1 MSLLRIYC
9 SLQAAPPR
17 CRWSFG
23 DVARKSVHGEGT
35 LADVPRGA
43 ERVHLVIP
51 AAEVVFT
58 RVKLPQGA
66 KRRAGSVLAFAV
78 EDQTLGEP
86 EANLASW
93 LGMAGDS
100 DVLAVMDKN
109 ALQRWLDALDAA
121 GFYGYELHCE
131 TLLLPRA
138 AGEWTLAWAG
148 REGFV
153 RTGDIE
159 GAATDCG
166 DQRSPPLSL
175 RLMVDAAA
183 TGGESPAAIA
193 VYTIA
198 AAAAPDLD
206 AWQRELGVSLRL
218 AGVWDWRTARQDG
231 GVNLMQQRRTW
242 RLSGTLVTRL
252 RSAAW
257 IAGAALA
264 LHALALVTDWAF
276 LRGEQRAL
284 RLQMEARFRAVVPD
298 AVAVVDP
305 ALQMRRKL
313 AAARRVA
320 GVADTGD
327 FLPMIEIVAV
337 ALKEL
342 PAGSLRG
349 TAYEQGRLALEL
361 SGIDEAAARRFV
373 ARLLQSGANI
383 DAAIAPARSG
393 SGAFVVTVRAS

>member
-1 MSLLRIYC
+1 M
-9 SLQAAPPR
+9 
-17 CRWSFG
+17 
-23 DVARKSVHGEGT
+23 

-43 ERVHLVIP
+43 ERIHLVIP
-51 AAEVVFT
+51 AAEVLFT

-86 EANLASW
+86 ETNQANW
-93 LGMAGDS
+93 LGLAGDS

-109 ALQRWLDALDAA
+109 ALRRWLDALDTA
-121 GFYGYELHCE
+121 GFDGYEVHCE

-153 RTGDIE
+153 RTGAIE

-175 RLMVDAAA
+175 RLMVEAAA
-183 TGGESPAAIA
+183 AGGESPAAIA
-193 VYTIA
+193 IYTITS
-198 AAAAPDLD
+198 AAAPDLD
-206 AWQRELGVSLRL
+206 AWQRELGVPLRL
-218 AGVWDWRTARQDG
+218 AGIWDWRSARQDG
-231 GVNLMQQRRTW
+231 GVNLMQKRRTW
-242 RLSGTLVTRL
+242 RLSGTVITRL

-257 IAGAALA
+257 IVGAALA
-264 LHALALVTDWAF
+264 LHVLALVTDWAL
-276 LRGEQRAL
+276 LRSEQRAL
-284 RLQMEARFRAVVPD
+284 RLQMEARFRTAVPD

-313 AAARRVA
+313 AAARQVA
-320 GVADTGD
+320 GVADAGD

-337 ALKEL
+337 ALKEV
-342 PAGSLRG
+342 PAGSLRVA
-349 TAYEQGRLALEL
+349 AYEQGRLSLEL
-361 SGIDEAAARRFV
+361 SGIDEAATRRFV

-383 DAAIAPARSG
+383 DAAIAPARIG
-393 SGAFVVTVRAS
+393 SGVFVVTVRAS